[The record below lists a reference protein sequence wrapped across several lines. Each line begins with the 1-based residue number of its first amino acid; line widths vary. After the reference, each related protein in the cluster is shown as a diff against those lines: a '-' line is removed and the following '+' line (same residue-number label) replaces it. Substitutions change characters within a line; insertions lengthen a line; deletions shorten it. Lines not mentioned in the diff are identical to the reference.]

1 MQPWSP
7 LSLVSV
13 TSATGNLIQLYPT
26 FCTAGSGATTM
37 GTQVRQSTEG
47 VLYFCDIMPSSI
59 DGGDFELWDIGGLP
73 EGASNNTNTGTT
85 LTNAFL
91 IEQQA
96 KFKARL
102 IWKQAFKGDSGT
114 TNKSFKQRV
123 PVMWGLAGRY
133 INTAVAVGVGSITV
147 SIVASGCARKYE
159 ISG

>member
-7 LSLVSV
+7 LTLTNV
-13 TSATGNLIQLYPT
+13 TSATGNLIQLYPS
-26 FCTAGSGATTM
+26 FMTAGSGATTM

-73 EGASNNTNTGTT
+73 EGGSDNTNTGTT
-85 LTNAFL
+85 LTNAYL
-91 IEQQA
+91 VAQQA

-123 PVMWGLAGRY
+123 PVLWGLAGRF
-133 INTAVAVGVGSITV
+133 INTAIAANAATVIV